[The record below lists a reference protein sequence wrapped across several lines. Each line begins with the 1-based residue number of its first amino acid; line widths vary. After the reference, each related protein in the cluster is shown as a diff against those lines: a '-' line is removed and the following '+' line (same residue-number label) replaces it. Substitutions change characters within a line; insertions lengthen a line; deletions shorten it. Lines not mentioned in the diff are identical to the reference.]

1 MPPRTFVTRPAD
13 SRAGLCL
20 QTSAPGLCPPHP
32 RNHRRRL
39 RRVDRRYN
47 KLGVL
52 PLASAAAVAEAKHV
66 FVVDN
71 AKREL
76 A

>member
-1 MPPRTFVTRPAD
+1 MPGFAYRHRHLVFVLLT
-13 SRAGLCL
+13 
-20 QTSAPGLCPPHP
+20 PGTTAATTAA
-32 RNHRRRL
+32 
-39 RRVDRRYN
+39 VDRRYN

-52 PLASAAAVAEAKHV
+52 LLASAAAVAEAKHV